1 MNKLTRKLT
10 QKKKKG
16 PEDTSDEFVFETAE
30 NLKPKSSRSLPP
42 KAKFEDIYK
51 FVQLNFLYFKIKEML
66 NGVTNGEHKHH
77 SSKHKHKDKSH
88 DKERRKETEEERR
101 IRKEKEPF
109 ILQ

>member
-30 NLKPKSSRSLPP
+30 NLKPKSCRSLPP

-51 FVQLNFLYFKIKEML
+51 FPLPLPNE
-66 NGVTNGEHKHH
+66 
-77 SSKHKHKDKSH
+77 
-88 DKERRKETEEERR
+88 ETINR
-101 IRKEKEPF
+101 
-109 ILQ
+109 

>member
-16 PEDTSDEFVFETAE
+16 PEDTSDEFIFETAE

-51 FVQLNFLYFKIKEML
+51 FPLPLPNE
-66 NGVTNGEHKHH
+66 
-77 SSKHKHKDKSH
+77 
-88 DKERRKETEEERR
+88 ETIDRYSITIE
-101 IRKEKEPF
+101 F
-109 ILQ
+109 